1 MLGSKGWS
9 SLVSCVLVTVCI
21 SPAIVAPS
29 LAKDAQMPLNPHRGS
44 ILQWKDC
51 GEANNHTLQCSR
63 LDVPMDH
70 FSQQSDK
77 AFSIPII
84 RMLAKNAS
92 ATGDRHIFLNPG
104 GPGAS
109 GVGFLRGSAS
119 DLNKLIGEDFHLLSF
134 DPRGVSGSMPK
145 AVCYAS
151 NAERTAAFASNPWD
165 LQFQAGEM
173 YTRAENKANACED
186 MMGEYGRYIN
196 TPQIAADMD
205 LILDAIG
212 QQKMFYWGLS
222 YGTTLGQTYAQIF
235 PERVSRMVLD
245 GISDLDEW
253 YNSFLFEEY
262 LTDTDKIFTG
272 FVEECFKAKEACPLR
287 SIKGEQSRS
296 PSQLQ
301 SHIVSFLRELEE
313 EPIPVYL
320 NSTSYG
326 AITRRSL
333 VRNGILFALYK
344 PSTWPAFAHNLVELL
359 NGNTTPAYNAYSE
372 SWVLKYLVDD
382 STTFIGLNDNRKSGK
397 DAPVHGIK
405 PIYNYVSSRTEMSF
419 LVSKYQGSDIYDRAS
434 WSLPTTHGFHPRCYP
449 GSPRVKT
456 AEPILIL
463 STTWDPVC
471 PLISAKKAQNSFEGA
486 RLVQQI
492 SYGHCTLSMPSLCTV
507 GHLRRYLNEGVL
519 PEPEATCGIDADYF
533 PSARGSAVSTLSV
546 EEEDLLGSLHELATK
561 GVFLIK
567 GQV

>member
-1 MLGSKGWS
+1 MALTRQEG
-9 SLVSCVLVTVCI
+9 
-21 SPAIVAPS
+21 
-29 LAKDAQMPLNPHRGS
+29 
-44 ILQWKDC
+44 
-51 GEANNHTLQCSR
+51 SR

-70 FSQQSDK
+70 FSQPFDK
-77 AFSIPII
+77 VFSIPII

-109 GVGFLRGSAS
+109 GMGFLRGSAS

-151 NAERTAAFASNPWD
+151 KAERTAAFASSPWD

-173 YTRAENKANACED
+173 YTRAENKANACKD

-196 TPQIAADMD
+196 TPQTAADMD

-212 QQKMFYWGLS
+212 QQKMYYRGLS

-245 GISDLDEW
+245 GINDLDEW
-253 YNSFLFEEY
+253 YNSFSFEEY

-287 SIKGEQSRS
+287 SIKGEQFRS
-296 PSQLQ
+296 ASQLQ
-301 SHIVSFLRELEE
+301 SHIDGFLRKLED

-320 NSTSYG
+320 SSTNYG

-344 PSTWPAFAHNLVELL
+344 PSTWPSFAHNLFELL
-359 NGNTTPAYNAYSE
+359 NGNTTPAYVEYSE

-382 STTFIGLNDNRKSGK
+382 SATFIERKC
-397 DAPVHGIK
+397 
-405 PIYNYVSSRTEMSF
+405 PIW
-419 LVSKYQGSDIYDRAS
+419 YQGTED
-434 WSLPTTHGFHPRCYP
+434 
-449 GSPRVKT
+449 
-456 AEPILIL
+456 
-463 STTWDPVC
+463 
-471 PLISAKKAQNSFEGA
+471 LISMTEPRGQFRQPMASTLGA
-486 RLVQQI
+486 IL
-492 SYGHCTLSMPSLCTV
+492 G
-507 GHLRRYLNEGVL
+507 L
-519 PEPEATCGIDADYF
+519 PGCGIDADYF

-546 EEEDLLGSLHELATK
+546 EEEDLLGSLQELATK
-561 GVFLIK
+561 GVFIIR

>member
-1 MLGSKGWS
+1 
-9 SLVSCVLVTVCI
+9 
-21 SPAIVAPS
+21 
-29 LAKDAQMPLNPHRGS
+29 
-44 ILQWKDC
+44 
-51 GEANNHTLQCSR
+51 
-63 LDVPMDH
+63 
-70 FSQQSDK
+70 
-77 AFSIPII
+77 
-84 RMLAKNAS
+84 MLAKNAS

-134 DPRGVSGSMPK
+134 DPRGVSGSVPK

-173 YTRAENKANACED
+173 YTRAENKANACKD
-186 MMGEYGRYIN
+186 MMGDYGRYIN

-245 GISDLDEW
+245 GINHLDEW

-272 FVEECFKAKEACPLR
+272 FVEECIKAKEACPLR
-287 SIKGEQSRS
+287 SIKGEQLWS

-320 NSTSYG
+320 SSTSYG

-333 VRNGILFALYK
+333 VRNGIFFALYK

-359 NGNTTPAYNAYSE
+359 NGNTTPAYNAYT
-372 SWVLKYLVDD
+372 D
-382 STTFIGLNDNRKSGK
+382 S
-397 DAPVHGIK
+397 
-405 PIYNYVSSRTEMSF
+405 
-419 LVSKYQGSDIYDRAS
+419 
-434 WSLPTTHGFHPRCYP
+434 
-449 GSPRVKT
+449 
-456 AEPILIL
+456 
-463 STTWDPVC
+463 
-471 PLISAKKAQNSFEGA
+471 
-486 RLVQQI
+486 
-492 SYGHCTLSMPSLCTV
+492 
-507 GHLRRYLNEGVL
+507 
-519 PEPEATCGIDADYF
+519 
-533 PSARGSAVSTLSV
+533 
-546 EEEDLLGSLHELATK
+546 
-561 GVFLIK
+561 
-567 GQV
+567 